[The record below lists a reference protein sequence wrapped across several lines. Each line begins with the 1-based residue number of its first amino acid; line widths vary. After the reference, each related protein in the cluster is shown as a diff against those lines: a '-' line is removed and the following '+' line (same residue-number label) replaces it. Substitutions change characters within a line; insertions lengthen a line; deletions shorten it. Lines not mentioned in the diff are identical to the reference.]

1 MYRVVMR
8 RFAIFL
14 SSEKYTNYSD
24 TDYCHADSDNLKNIL
39 IERCDYPKE
48 NILQLKLSPES
59 DKEAVEI
66 LKDIEELLGRSE
78 AGDSILF
85 FYAGH
90 GQAINGE
97 SYLILPGTKNFDA
110 ATSSLAL
117 RDIHHFLSGNQR
129 LNIRIFDCCHSGE
142 NIRGGPTN
150 ESANEFVKSILL
162 DGGDGTVTFSSCA
175 ISEKS
180 YPDDN
185 IRQGVFTSALVQ
197 AIASIPDDSA
207 VFIESLKL
215 DVCER
220 VQKWSEERGKKQT
233 PTLTMHVNGNMPIAF
248 TKKPQV
254 TPVISIGA
262 TDLSFEERL
271 SKLREAE
278 VVNEDFY
285 PVLTETVA
293 AIAEEIDK
301 EGKEFNYHGLGLKA
315 GAPSS
320 SESIPAELVER
331 IVLNMKDKNTM
342 HGMEVE
348 RKKRVE
354 LGMQFMLSPLFKPA
368 PEYDVYY
375 RVTQSSNM
383 PDSFVE
389 AALDLDK
396 ITPVSRIFFY
406 VCPLQATVAIIGGY
420 YFDIGYNSERNLRII
435 MQSPLVFSLQEIR
448 NREYISAVGSVIA
461 LFKHD
466 LHVEVMNR
474 MNILEQELARAAL
487 RP

>member
-1 MYRVVMR
+1 MR

-14 SSEKYTNYSD
+14 SSEKYTHYSD
-24 TDYCHADSDNLKNIL
+24 TDYCHADSDSLKNIL
-39 IERCDYPKE
+39 VERCDYPKE
-48 NILQLKLSPES
+48 NILQIKLSPES

-66 LKDIEELLGRSE
+66 LREIEELLDRSE

-97 SYLILPGTKNFDA
+97 SYLILPGTRDFDA

-150 ESANEFVKSILL
+150 ESMNEFVKSILL

-180 YPDDN
+180 YPDVS
-185 IRQGVFTSALVQ
+185 IQQGVFTSALVQ
-197 AIASIPDDSA
+197 AIGSVPNDSP
-207 VFIESLKL
+207 VFIESLKI

-248 TKKPQV
+248 TKKPPAPQ
-254 TPVISIGA
+254 VISIA
-262 TDLSFEERL
+262 TTDLLFEERL
-271 SKLREAE
+271 NILRDAE
-278 VVNEDFY
+278 IVNEDFY
-285 PVLTETVA
+285 PALTETIT
-293 AIAEEIDK
+293 AIADEIDR

-315 GAPSS
+315 GAPYSCDS
-320 SESIPAELVER
+320 MPAALVER
-331 IVLNMKDKNTM
+331 IVLNMKGKNTM
-342 HGMEVE
+342 HEMEVE
-348 RKKRVE
+348 RRKRVD
-354 LGMQFMLSPLFKPA
+354 LGMQFLISPLFKPA

-375 RVTQSSNM
+375 HVTQSSKM
-383 PDSFVE
+383 PNCFVE

-396 ITPVSRIFFY
+396 IAPVSRIFFY

-420 YFDIGYNSERNLRII
+420 YFDIGYNSEKNLRIV
-435 MQSPLVFSLQEIR
+435 MQPPVVYSLKEIR
-448 NREYISAVGSVIA
+448 SREYLSMVSSVIS
-461 LFKHD
+461 LFKDD
-466 LHVEVMNR
+466 LHAEVMNR
-474 MNILEQELARAAL
+474 VKILEQELARAVL
-487 RP
+487 R